1 MNPSV
6 LLLGLILPLAA
17 SATQPASSA
26 WKEFHCKP
34 GGFKVLLP
42 GVPQQQKQ
50 SLQTP
55 VGAVE
60 LILFVLEPTKGQG
73 AYAVSYSELSQSV
86 LKQATPQQRLEHARD
101 SAVARAKGMLRSDKR
116 IAWQGHPGLEFEI
129 AVDGQ
134 VRIRTRLIAV
144 KNRLYQILVVGP
156 PAWLSSKDSGRFLDS
171 LQLMP

>member
-1 MNPSV
+1 MKPPV
-6 LLLGLILPLAA
+6 LLFGLVLPLAA
-17 SATQPASSA
+17 LAAQPGSAT

-55 VGAVE
+55 AGAVE
-60 LILFVLEPTKGQG
+60 LIQYVLEPTKGQG

-86 LKQATPQQRLEHARD
+86 LKQATPEQRLEHARD
-101 SAVARAKGMLRSDKR
+101 SAVTRAKGKLHSSKR
-116 IAWQGHPGLEFEI
+116 ITWQGHPGLEFEI
-129 AVDGQ
+129 AVDGK
-134 VRIRTRLIAV
+134 VRMHTRMFGV

-156 PAWLSSKDSGRFLDS
+156 PAWLSSKDAGRFLDS
-171 LQLMP
+171 LELLP